1 MEANQ
6 QLQHLS
12 KPIGYSE
19 STGLD
24 IYKSYTAASG
34 FNYFV
39 GIRNL
44 NDLII
49 MEQVAEGTANTL
61 LCGVLIYHK
70 TDNVLLS
77 EIKVPKLTPYTRVKV
92 VEIVKDSLF
101 NLLKNSA
108 SKKRHSL
115 DTEFAAKQIEDMLD
129 TCYFERSRA
138 AIIDWAKTIGLIKN

>member
-1 MEANQ
+1 MSIVNDIYQHNRIMEANQ

-92 VEIVKDSLF
+92 VEIPK
-101 NLLKNSA
+101 SA
-108 SKKRHSL
+108 PKPASVTTISERL
-115 DTEFAAKQIEDMLD
+115 IPILVPIIVFVPCAIFAK
-129 TCYFERSRA
+129 
-138 AIIDWAKTIGLIKN
+138 GPP